1 MDLCSVD
8 DHFLMNR
15 WLPVLAHG
23 EDISILFHPK
33 EHISHRARYCEV
45 NTQSLPF
52 LHFRIFFDLDVEM
65 LVLGLETSYNVST
78 LA

>member
-1 MDLCSVD
+1 MDLCPVD

-23 EDISILFHPK
+23 EDISILFRPK
-33 EHISHRARYCEV
+33 EHILHRARYCEV
-45 NTQSLPF
+45 NTQSLLF
-52 LHFRIFFDLDVEM
+52 LHFWIFFDLDVDM